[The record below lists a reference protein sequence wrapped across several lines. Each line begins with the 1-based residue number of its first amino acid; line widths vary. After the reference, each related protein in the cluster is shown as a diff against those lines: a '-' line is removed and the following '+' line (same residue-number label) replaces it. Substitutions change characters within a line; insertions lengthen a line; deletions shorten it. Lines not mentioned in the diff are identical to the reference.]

1 MIKIQYT
8 LTFIIITSLI
18 LPLQYQTLI
27 FANGQI
33 QRESN
38 IIIYDKD
45 KVEHN
50 TILSDSDDNMLL
62 KPKVDV
68 KIEGTFQNDTMRGG
82 EGNDEIDG
90 GKGDDILDGKDGN
103 DKIKGGGGSDRIN
116 GGIGNDQLEGEKGND
131 RIFGGEG
138 KDLLDG
144 GEGND
149 ILLSGR
155 EADMMIGGFGSDT
168 FICDQ
173 YDILVDFDHN
183 EGDKIIGSCS
193 IDDLV
198 EEKEEEKEA
207 NKIEEIHEE
216 NNIFPIESETSKSER
231 MLQPLQS
238 SSKLLPQAESL
249 NSFDKSSL
257 LSKDFQRISPPP
269 IPSLNSFD
277 IPLPLPNADLQS
289 SSPSSLP

>member
-116 GGIGNDQLEGEKGND
+116 GGIGNDQL
-131 RIFGGEG
+131 
-138 KDLLDG
+138 
-144 GEGND
+144 
-149 ILLSGR
+149 
-155 EADMMIGGFGSDT
+155 
-168 FICDQ
+168 
-173 YDILVDFDHN
+173 
-183 EGDKIIGSCS
+183 
-193 IDDLV
+193 
-198 EEKEEEKEA
+198 
-207 NKIEEIHEE
+207 
-216 NNIFPIESETSKSER
+216 
-231 MLQPLQS
+231 
-238 SSKLLPQAESL
+238 
-249 NSFDKSSL
+249 
-257 LSKDFQRISPPP
+257 
-269 IPSLNSFD
+269 
-277 IPLPLPNADLQS
+277 
-289 SSPSSLP
+289 